1 MICAGERTQ
10 LQESK
15 IWKYFQLGLQ
25 EFRAIMETGDSG
37 GPLVSRDSA
46 GDSGY
51 SLIGVLSFGDY
62 CEGDSPLV
70 AAEVSHFLPWI
81 AKQYGLSLP

>member
-1 MICAGERTQ
+1 
-10 LQESK
+10 
-15 IWKYFQLGLQ
+15 
-25 EFRAIMETGDSG
+25 MEIFSVGAPGAQGCNGDSG
-37 GPLVSRDSA
+37 GPLVSRASA
-46 GDSGY
+46 GHSGY

-70 AAEVSHFLPWI
+70 AAEVSHLLPWI